1 MKAAAELPPVWR
13 ARDDSNERGDTRRLA
28 HIVAPEGRA
37 PAEGEAAL
45 LGFACDA
52 GVLRNQGRP
61 GAAQGPHA
69 IRRMMAG
76 IPVDRLEILHD
87 AGDVRCD
94 DGDLEAAQDRYA
106 KEVARLLASGAH
118 TLALGGGHEIAW
130 GSFMGLRRW
139 LDARG
144 DREPVLVLNLDAHL
158 DLRTGRPASSGTPFD
173 QVASYCAEQGLP
185 LQYACLGVSRL
196 SNTRA
201 LFTRADE
208 IGAFWVEDVDMRER
222 DLDARLADVDRL
234 VAAASHVYLTVDL
247 DVLPAAVMPGVSAPA
262 AYGVPLE
269 VIERIVTRVAASGKL
284 RLADLAEANPDFDI
298 DNHGARVAA
307 RLAWRI
313 LNHWE

>member
-1 MKAAAELPPVWR
+1 MKPAITPVWR
-13 ARDDSNERGDTRRLA
+13 ARDDSGERGDTRRMA
-28 HIVAPEGRA
+28 HVIASPGRA
-37 PAEGEAAL
+37 PRAGEAAL

-69 IRRMMAG
+69 IRRMLAG
-76 IPVDRLEILHD
+76 IPAHGLKILHD
-87 AGDVRCD
+87 VGDVACD
-94 DGDLEAAQDRYA
+94 DGNLENAQQRYA
-106 KEVARLLASGAH
+106 AEVARLLAAGAH

-130 GSFMGLRRW
+130 GSFMGLRQW
-139 LDARG
+139 LDSG
-144 DREPVLVLNLDAHL
+144 QDHGPVLVLNLDAHF

-173 QVASYCAEQGLP
+173 QVVTLCAERGLP

-196 SNTRA
+196 SNTAA
-201 LFTRADE
+201 LFARAE
-208 IGAFWVEDVDMRER
+208 EVGAFWVEDVDMREA
-222 DLDARLADVDRL
+222 DLAARLADVDRL
-234 VAAASHVYLTVDL
+234 LAQARHVYLTVDL
-247 DVLPAAVMPGVSAPA
+247 DVLPASVMPGVSAPA

-269 VIERIVTRVAASGKL
+269 VVERIVTRVAASGKL

-313 LNHWE
+313 LNAWR

>member
-1 MKAAAELPPVWR
+1 MSAAVSPVWR
-13 ARDDSNERGDTRRLA
+13 ARDDSGERGDTRRMA
-28 HIVAPEGRA
+28 HVIA
-37 PAEGEAAL
+37 PAGRQPGAGEAAL

-69 IRRMMAG
+69 IRRMLAG
-76 IPVDRLEILHD
+76 IPAHGLEILHD
-87 AGDVRCD
+87 AGDVVCD
-94 DGDLEAAQDRYA
+94 DGDLEGAQQRYA
-106 KEVARLLASGAH
+106 AEVARLLATGAH

-130 GSFMGLRRW
+130 GSFMGLRQW
-139 LDARG
+139 LDAREDAG
-144 DREPVLVLNLDAHL
+144 PVLVLNLDAHF

-173 QVASYCAEQGLP
+173 QVVTLCAERGLP

-196 SNTRA
+196 SNTAA
-201 LFTRADE
+201 LFARAE
-208 IGAFWVEDVDMRER
+208 EVGAFWVEDVEMREA
-222 DLDARLADVDRL
+222 DLAARLADVDRL
-234 VAAASHVYLTVDL
+234 LAQARHVYLTVDL
-247 DVLPAAVMPGVSAPA
+247 DVLPASVMPGVSAPA

-313 LNHWE
+313 LSAWR